1 MGAFWNLWKYL
12 YLPPTHPNI
21 AISNI
26 IELNRRLLYFIELAE
41 FTNYIRIILKPQ
53 AIFSCMSC
61 RFFPS
66 PWRGREGRVAS
77 SNKHWIR
84 SCRTRLPNTADLL
97 LPWLPTCHHLT
108 WPVAS
113 RASRV
118 QTLLGVVMLCD
129 IWNNTFIWN
138 SCYNEEDIVC
148 VREKC
153 GYGACSCSDLLPHGG
168 QSAVQVDIMENIPYG
183 QSSAKLPDILSPSHL
198 VIWSV
203 N

>member
-1 MGAFWNLWKYL
+1 M
-12 YLPPTHPNI
+12 H
-21 AISNI
+21 
-26 IELNRRLLYFIELAE
+26 EL
-41 FTNYIRIILKPQ
+41 Q
-53 AIFSCMSC
+53 VFSA
-61 RFFPS
+61 

-77 SNKHWIR
+77 SNKQWVK

-153 GYGACSCSDLLPHGG
+153 GYGACSCGDLLPHGG
-168 QSAVQVDIMENIPYG
+168 QSAVQVNIMRITAIPPQSKICFWFVDCDWILNVKVPFFLRFCWQNIIHNPNSGLSKIYNSFIASFWQG
-183 QSSAKLPDILSPSHL
+183 CGHLNDKFAK
-198 VIWSV
+198 
-203 N
+203 